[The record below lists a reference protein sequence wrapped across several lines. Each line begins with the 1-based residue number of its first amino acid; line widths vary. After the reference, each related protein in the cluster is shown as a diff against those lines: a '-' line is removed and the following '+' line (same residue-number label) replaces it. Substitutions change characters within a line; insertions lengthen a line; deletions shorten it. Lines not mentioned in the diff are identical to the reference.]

1 MYGICE
7 YFTKTMSGR
16 FEGGETVIIIPLDR
30 QALEAVLYGTVGT
43 YLDLTVLFLL
53 RLYTTLYLFIGR
65 LLRSGVLW
73 KSLCSWV
80 LPPFL
85 ARFISA
91 TLAKFRVLTAG
102 LELTMHT
109 LIKGTVSQDF

>member
-16 FEGGETVIIIPLDR
+16 FEGGETVIMIPLDR

-53 RLYTTLYLFIGR
+53 RLYSVHNTVPLYWQTLEVWCAVE
-65 LLRSGVLW
+65 VL
-73 KSLCSWV
+73 V
-80 LPPFL
+80 
-85 ARFISA
+85 
-91 TLAKFRVLTAG
+91 
-102 LELTMHT
+102 
-109 LIKGTVSQDF
+109 